1 MNVDYNWLEEVFFKQ
16 KLDDAQRKALD
27 GKFDVVAYQ
36 DGDVIVQQG
45 SMGQALYIIHSGE
58 ALIECDCNGEHVR
71 VGLVKA
77 GDLIGEMS
85 FLTAAEA
92 SATVSAK
99 GDCVVYKLPR
109 SSFTELMKENQELAY
124 AVFAHILTHTADVI
138 RQMNAE
144 KAAIQHY
151 MAGNHF

>member
-1 MNVDYNWLEEVFFKQ
+1 MNIDYNWLEEVFFKQ
-16 KLDDAQRKALD
+16 KLDDEQRKVLED
-27 GKFDVVAYQ
+27 KFHVVEYKAN
-36 DGDVIVQQG
+36 DVIVQQG

-58 ALIECDCNGEHVR
+58 ALIECHCNGENIR
-71 VGLVKA
+71 VGTVKA

-92 SATVSAK
+92 SATVTARE
-99 GDCVVYKLPR
+99 DCIVYKLPR
-109 SSFTELMKENQELAY
+109 SSFTALMRENQELAY

-151 MAGNHF
+151 MAGSHF